1 MMQNCRSYAYLS
13 PERGLRWRRWRWGL
27 LLMIRRRT
35 SRGIGIAGGMVGM
48 VAVAVIM
55 LVVMSVVGAVIGQR
69 QSGDGQNLKTE
80 SYGGTVTFFQTGILL
95 SA

>member
-1 MMQNCRSYAYLS
+1 
-13 PERGLRWRRWRWGL
+13 
-27 LLMIRRRT
+27 MIRRRT

-80 SYGGTVTFFQTGILL
+80 SYGGTVTFFPDRNSFERVRTYRP
-95 SA
+95 

>member
-1 MMQNCRSYAYLS
+1 MMQNCRSYLS

-27 LLMIRRRT
+27 LLMIRRRA

-48 VAVAVIM
+48 VAVAVAVIM

-80 SYGGTVTFFQTGILL
+80 SYGGTVTFFHTGILL
-95 SA
+95 SV